1 MSVLSSMLEL
11 SMKDVPMAFSD
22 FFNGVVKKSEGELD
36 NQVATASEPQPDHVT
51 RSRLERGK

>member
-36 NQVATASEPQPDHVT
+36 NQVATASEPQPEHVT
-51 RSRLERGK
+51 RSRL